1 MKNKFS
7 ILFLIVALLVLGY
20 IFGFD
25 FSKIQDVSLSKN
37 ESKNGTIPIYDEQNN
52 SNRTNYSPTSTTGQ
66 VVFHDN
72 YSLSYNEKYEQ
83 AEWVFYELKNVKSAG
98 SFKRPYFI
106 QDPKVKTKS
115 ADYKNYKNSGYD
127 KGHLCPAADMKFSK
141 EAFDETF
148 YTSNISPQKNE
159 FNGGIWN
166 RLENK
171 TRYWAEKFNGIYVV
185 TGGILKQSL
194 KTIGTEKV
202 AVPDHFYKILL
213 SENNGKYKM
222 IAFLMPNEMSS
233 KPLYDYVVSVDEI
246 EKMTGIDFFP
256 ILPDAIENEL
266 EKRSDYKDWS
276 F

>member
-1 MKNKFS
+1 MKNK
-7 ILFLIVALLVLGY
+7 ILISSLFAVLLIVGY
-20 IFGFD
+20 FFD
-25 FSKIQDVSLSKN
+25 FDIAKINSELISKADSEIDIISSDAKKN
-37 ESKNGTIPIYDEQNN
+37 PNLTD
-52 SNRTNYSPTSTTGQ
+52 YSPTSTTGAI
-66 VVFHDN
+66 VIHDN

-83 AEWVFYELKNVKSAG
+83 AEWVFYELKNVKSSG
-98 SFKRPYFI
+98 NFKRPYFI
-106 QDPKVKTKS
+106 DDPKVKTKS

-141 EAFDETF
+141 EAFDATF

-171 TRYWAEKFNGIYVV
+171 TRYWAEKNNGIYVA
-185 TGGILKQSL
+185 TGGILKEGL
-194 KTIGTEKV
+194 KTIGKEKV
-202 AVPDHFYKILL
+202 AVPDYFYKILL
-213 SENNGKYKM
+213 SESSGKYKM

-233 KPLYDYVVSVDEI
+233 KPLYDYVISVDEI

-256 ILPDAIENEL
+256 ILPDAVENEL
-266 EKRSDYKDWS
+266 EKSSDYKAWS